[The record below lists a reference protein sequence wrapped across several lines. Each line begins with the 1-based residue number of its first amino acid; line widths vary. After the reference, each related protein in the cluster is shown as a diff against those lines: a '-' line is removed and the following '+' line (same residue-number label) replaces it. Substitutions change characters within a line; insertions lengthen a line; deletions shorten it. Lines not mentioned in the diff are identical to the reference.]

1 MHSMKMSLA
10 AAALALFA
18 MHAGAQTATAPAPAL
33 ATAPVSAQKKALIA
47 KVLELQ
53 RPTIET
59 MARMM
64 SEQPAQQ
71 MMQQAGIALQRLP
84 EDRRE
89 IVAREIEADARKYA
103 EEVNPIVRDRALKVA
118 PLTIGAVLEERMD
131 ETELKQ
137 VIAAFESPGFKKF
150 QALGNDMQRALAQ
163 RILADTK
170 GAVEPKV
177 KALEASIRQRFT
189 PPPGAASS
197 GAAPGAKP

>member
-1 MHSMKMSLA
+1 MPSMKKSLA
-10 AAALALFA
+10 ATALAAFVLQ
-18 MHAGAQTATAPAPAL
+18 AGAQTATAPAA
-33 ATAPVSAQKKALIA
+33 AAAPVSAQKKALIA

-131 ETELKQ
+131 EAELKQ

-150 QALGNDMQRALAQ
+150 QTLGNDMQRALAQ

-170 GAVEPKV
+170 SAVEPKV

-189 PPPGAASS
+189 PPPGAAAS